1 MSELASDTEAEPGE
15 TVARSSHDTVEAAV
29 RAQLTKAF
37 GGLRGVLE
45 AAVPTVGFT
54 GTYLITK
61 ELKLSLG
68 IGVAAAVILL
78 VIRLVQ
84 KSTPQFVVNSLF
96 GIGIAAFFA
105 LRSGKAQDVFLPG
118 ILYNAGYAAAM
129 VVSIVVRWP
138 VVGFLIG
145 SVTGDPTAWHKDPAI
160 VRLCSRL
167 TWLLLIPCLIRVAV
181 QWPLYL
187 AGEVGWLG
195 ASKLAL
201 GWPLQ
206 VAGLAVMVWV
216 LARGNTPMAEPA
228 AEN

>member
-1 MSELASDTEAEPGE
+1 MSEPASSTEVEAAQP
-15 TVARSSHDTVEAAV
+15 AASSHDTVEAAV

-54 GTYLITK
+54 GAYLLTK
-61 ELKLSLG
+61 ELRLSLVV
-68 IGVAAAVILL
+68 GVGAALVLL
-78 VIRLVQ
+78 AIRLIQ

-118 ILYNAGYAAAM
+118 ILYNACYAAAM
-129 VVSIVVRWP
+129 VLSILVRWP

-145 SVTGDPTAWHKDPAI
+145 SVTGDPTAWHRDPAI

-167 TWLLLIPCLIRVAV
+167 TWLLLIPCLVRVAV

-206 VAGLAVMVWV
+206 VAGLAAMVWL
-216 LARGNTPMAEPA
+216 LARGRTPLPA
-228 AEN
+228 TEN

>member
-1 MSELASDTEAEPGE
+1 MSEPASSTEVEAAPP
-15 TVARSSHDTVEAAV
+15 AASSHDTVEAAV

-54 GTYLITK
+54 VSYLVTK
-61 ELKLSLG
+61 ELRLSLG
-68 IGVAAAVILL
+68 VGIGAALVLL
-78 VIRLVQ
+78 ALRLIQ

-96 GIGIAAFFA
+96 GIAIAAFFA
-105 LRSGKAQDVFLPG
+105 LRSGKAEDVFLPG

-129 VVSIVVRWP
+129 VLSILVRWP

-145 SVTGDPTAWHKDPAI
+145 SVTGDPTSWHRDPAI

-167 TWLLLIPCLIRVAV
+167 TWLLLIPCLVRVAV

-206 VAGLAVMVWV
+206 VAGLAAMVWV
-216 LARGNTPMAEPA
+216 LARGRTPLPA
-228 AEN
+228 GSSSPS

>member
-1 MSELASDTEAEPGE
+1 MSESASDTEVEAGE
-15 TVARSSHDTVEAAV
+15 RPAASPHDTVEAAV

-54 GTYLITK
+54 LSYLVTK
-61 ELKLSLG
+61 ELRLSLA
-68 IGVAAAVILL
+68 IGVGAALVLL

-105 LRSGKAQDVFLPG
+105 LRTGKAQDVFLPG

-129 VVSIVVRWP
+129 VLSILVRWP
-138 VVGFLIG
+138 VLGFLIG
-145 SVTGDPTAWHKDPAI
+145 SVTGDPTAWHRDPAI

-167 TWLLLIPCLIRVAV
+167 TWLLLIPCVIRVAV

-195 ASKLAL
+195 ASKLVM

-206 VAGLAVMVWV
+206 IAGLAAMVWL
-216 LARGNTPMAEPA
+216 LARGRTPLS

>member
-1 MSELASDTEAEPGE
+1 MSEPASDTEVAVGE
-15 TVARSSHDTVEAAV
+15 RPAASPHDTVEAAI

-54 GTYLITK
+54 LSYLVTK
-61 ELKLSLG
+61 ELRLSLA
-68 IGVAAAVILL
+68 IGVGAALVLL

-105 LRSGKAQDVFLPG
+105 LRTGKAQDVFLPG

-129 VVSIVVRWP
+129 VLSILVRWP
-138 VVGFLIG
+138 VLGFLIG
-145 SVTGDPTAWHKDPAI
+145 SVTGDPTAWHRDPAI

-167 TWLLLIPCLIRVAV
+167 TWLLLIPCVIRVAV

-195 ASKLAL
+195 ASKLVM

-206 VAGLAVMVWV
+206 IAGLAAMVWL
-216 LARGNTPMAEPA
+216 LARGRTPLS